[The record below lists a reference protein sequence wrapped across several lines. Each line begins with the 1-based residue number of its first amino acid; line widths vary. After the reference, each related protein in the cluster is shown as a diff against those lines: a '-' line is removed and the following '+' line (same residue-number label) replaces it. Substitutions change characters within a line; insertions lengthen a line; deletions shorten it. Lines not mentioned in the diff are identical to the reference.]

1 MARNLGRKT
10 AALEPE
16 NQDLKLQIYLQSKNI
31 AMVYDKDRKMT
42 EIMRELDLKEM
53 DKVAG
58 CAGGGN
64 QITLQ
69 VIIDTLKVYPGPE
82 FLKAMINNQSKTAAK
97 EWVVANL
104 PVYLAPRYPG
114 YTPDEI
120 RNIVSQLAVKGI
132 NSIL

>member
-1 MARNLGRKT
+1 
-10 AALEPE
+10 
-16 NQDLKLQIYLQSKNI
+16 
-31 AMVYDKDRKMT
+31 MVYDKDRKMT
-42 EIMRELDLKEM
+42 EMMRELDLNEM

-58 CAGGGN
+58 GTGGGN
-64 QITLQ
+64 QINLQ
-69 VIIDTLKVYPGPE
+69 VIINTLKVYPGAE
-82 FLKAMINNQSKTAAK
+82 FLKAKMKNESKTAAK

-104 PVYLAPRYPG
+104 PAYLASRYPG